1 MKRRVAVTGVGLI
14 TPLGTG
20 NRVTWDGICEGR
32 SGVRTIQKFDPVAA
46 DLKTHI
52 AGEVLDFD
60 ASEFM
65 DAKDLKKADRFIHFA
80 IAATKLALDDANLEI
95 TEELSPRVGTL
106 IASGI
111 GGMETLVNTHFVLL
125 EKGPSRISPFFI
137 PSMISNMAAGLVS
150 IRFNAKGP
158 NCCTTTACAASAH
171 AIGYAAQMIERGDAD
186 VMIAGGTEAPIITI
200 AVAGFNAMRALSTRN
215 DEPHRASRPFDRE
228 RDGFVMSEGGGTVI
242 LEELE
247 YAKKRGAR
255 IYAEL
260 VGFGMTAD
268 ANHITSPTL
277 DGPIRCMELALKDAE
292 LNPEDVDYINAHG
305 TSTPQNDV
313 NETRA
318 IKEVLKNH
326 ASKVLV
332 SSTKSMTGHL
342 LGAAGAI
349 ETAFT
354 VLSLYHGIIPP
365 TINLDY
371 PDPECDLDYV
381 PNQVREKSIDCALS
395 NSFGFGGTNGCLA
408 FKRFV

>member
-1 MKRRVAVTGVGLI
+1 MKRRVAVTGIGLI

-20 NRVTWDGICEGR
+20 NKLTWDGICEGR

-52 AGEVLDFD
+52 AGEALDFD
-60 ASEFM
+60 PNDFM

-80 IAATKLALDDANLEI
+80 IASTKLALDDANLEI
-95 TEELSPRVGTL
+95 TEELSPHVGTL

-125 EKGPSRISPFFI
+125 EKGPNRISPFFI

-186 VMIAGGTEAPIITI
+186 IMIAGGTEAPIITI

-242 LEELE
+242 LEELD
-247 YAKKRGAR
+247 YAKKRGAK

-260 VGFGMTAD
+260 IGFGMSAD

-277 DGPIRCMELALKDAE
+277 DGAIRCMRLALKDAE
-292 LNPEDVDYINAHG
+292 LNPEDVGYINAHG

-318 IKEVLKNH
+318 IKEVLKSH
-326 ASKVLV
+326 AYNVPV

-349 ETAFT
+349 ESAFS
-354 VLSLYHGIIPP
+354 VLSLHHGIIPP
-365 TINLDY
+365 TMNLDF
-371 PDPECDLDYV
+371 PDPDCDLDYV
-381 PNQVREKSIDCALS
+381 SNQAREQKIEYALS
-395 NSFGFGGTNGCLA
+395 NSFGFGGTNGCLV
-408 FKRFV
+408 FKRFE

>member
-1 MKRRVAVTGVGLI
+1 MKRRVAVTGIGLI

-20 NRVTWDGICEGR
+20 NTLTWDGICEGR

-52 AGEVLDFD
+52 AGEVLDVD
-60 ASEFM
+60 PTDFM

-80 IAATKLALDDANLEI
+80 IASTKLALDDANLEI
-95 TEELSPRVGTL
+95 TEELSPHVGTL

-125 EKGPSRISPFFI
+125 EKGPNRISPFFI

-171 AIGYAAQMIERGDAD
+171 AIGYAAHMIERGDAD
-186 VMIAGGTEAPIITI
+186 IMIAGGTEAPIITI

-247 YAKKRGAR
+247 SAKKRGAR

-260 VGFGMTAD
+260 IGFGMSAD

-277 DGPIRCMELALKDAE
+277 DGPIRCMRLALNDAE

-318 IKEVLKNH
+318 IKEVLKSH
-326 ASKVLV
+326 AYNVPV

-349 ETAFT
+349 ELAFT
-354 VLSLYHGIIPP
+354 VLSLYHGIVPP

-371 PDPECDLDYV
+371 PDPDCDLDYV
-381 PNQVREKSIDCALS
+381 PNQAREQKIDYALS

-408 FKRFV
+408 FKRFE

>member
-1 MKRRVAVTGVGLI
+1 MKRRVAVTGIGFI
-14 TPLGTG
+14 TPLATG
-20 NRVTWDGICEGR
+20 NKKTWDGICEGR
-32 SGVRTIQKFDPVAA
+32 SGVRAIQKFDPVAA

-52 AGEVLDFD
+52 AGEVLDFAPND
-60 ASEFM
+60 FM

-80 IAATKLALDDANLEI
+80 IAATKLALDDAYLEI
-95 TEELSPRVGTL
+95 TDELSPHVGTL

-111 GGMETLVNTHFVLL
+111 GGMETLVNTHFILL

-171 AIGYAAQMIERGDAD
+171 AIGYAARMIERGEAD
-186 VMIAGGTEAPIITI
+186 VMIAGGAEAPIIKI

-242 LEELE
+242 LEELD

-260 VGFGMTAD
+260 IGFGMSAD
-268 ANHITSPTL
+268 ANHITSPTI
-277 DGPIRCMELALKDAE
+277 DGPIRCMRIALNDAE

-305 TSTPQNDV
+305 TSTAQNDV

-318 IKEVLKNH
+318 IKEVLKSH
-326 ASKVLV
+326 AYNVPV

-349 ETAFT
+349 ESAFT

-371 PDPECDLDYV
+371 PDPDCDLDYV
-381 PNQVREKSIDCALS
+381 PNQAREKNIKYALS
-395 NSFGFGGTNGCLA
+395 NSFGFGGTNACIA
-408 FKRFV
+408 FKRFE

>member
-1 MKRRVAVTGVGLI
+1 MKRRVAVTGIGLI

-20 NRVTWDGICEGR
+20 NKLTWDGICEGR

-60 ASEFM
+60 PNDFM

-80 IAATKLALDDANLEI
+80 IASTKLALDDANLEI
-95 TEELSPRVGTL
+95 TEELSPHVGTL

-125 EKGPSRISPFFI
+125 EKGPNRISPFFI

-171 AIGYAAQMIERGDAD
+171 AIGYAAHMIERGDAD
-186 VMIAGGTEAPIITI
+186 IMIAGGTEAPIITI

-247 YAKKRGAR
+247 SAKKRGAR

-260 VGFGMTAD
+260 IGFGMSAD

-277 DGPIRCMELALKDAE
+277 DGPIRCMRLALNDAE

-318 IKEVLKNH
+318 IKEVLKSH
-326 ASKVLV
+326 AYNVPV

-349 ETAFT
+349 ELAFT
-354 VLSLYHGIIPP
+354 VLSLYHGIVPP

-371 PDPECDLDYV
+371 PDPDCDLDYV
-381 PNQVREKSIDCALS
+381 PNQAREQKIDYALS

-408 FKRFV
+408 FKRFE

>member
-1 MKRRVAVTGVGLI
+1 MKRRVAVTGIGLI

-20 NRVTWDGICEGR
+20 NKLTWDGICEGR
-32 SGVRTIQKFDPVAA
+32 SGVRTIQKFDPAAA

-52 AGEVLDFD
+52 AGEVLDFNPND
-60 ASEFM
+60 FM

-111 GGMETLVNTHFVLL
+111 GGMETLINTHFVLL

-186 VMIAGGTEAPIITI
+186 IMIAGGTEAPVLIV

-215 DEPHRASRPFDRE
+215 DEPQRASRPFDRE
-228 RDGFVMSEGGGTVI
+228 RDGFVMSEGGGTII
-242 LEELE
+242 LEELDC
-247 YAKKRGAR
+247 AKKRGAR

-260 VGFGMTAD
+260 IGFGMSAD

-277 DGPIRCMELALKDAE
+277 DGPIRCMTIALNNAK

-318 IKEVLKNH
+318 IKEVLKSH
-326 ASKVLV
+326 AHKVPV

-349 ETAFT
+349 ESAFT
-354 VLSLYHGIIPP
+354 ALSLYHGIVPP

-371 PDPECDLDYV
+371 PDPDCDLDYAS
-381 PNQVREKSIDCALS
+381 NQAREQKINYALS
-395 NSFGFGGTNGCLA
+395 NSFGFGGTNACLA
-408 FKRFV
+408 FKRFE

>member
-1 MKRRVAVTGVGLI
+1 MKRRVAVTGIGLI

-20 NRVTWDGICEGR
+20 NKLTWDGICEGR
-32 SGVRTIQKFDPVAA
+32 SGVRTIQKFDPVSA

-52 AGEVLDFD
+52 AGEILDFNPND
-60 ASEFM
+60 FM

-80 IAATKLALDDANLEI
+80 IASTKLALDDANLEI
-95 TEELSPRVGTL
+95 TEELSPHVGTL

-125 EKGPSRISPFFI
+125 EKGPNRISPFFI
-137 PSMISNMAAGLVS
+137 PSMITNMAAGLVS

-186 VMIAGGTEAPIITI
+186 IMIAGGTEAPIITI

-242 LEELE
+242 LEELD

-260 VGFGMTAD
+260 IGFGMSAD

-277 DGPIRCMELALKDAE
+277 DGPIRCMRLALNDAG

-305 TSTPQNDV
+305 TSTPQNDA

-318 IKEVLKNH
+318 IKEVLKSH
-326 ASKVLV
+326 AYNVPV

-349 ETAFT
+349 ESAFT
-354 VLSLYHGIIPP
+354 VLSLHHGIIPP

-381 PNQVREKSIDCALS
+381 SNEAREQKIDYALS
-395 NSFGFGGTNGCLA
+395 NSFGFGGTNACLA
-408 FKRFV
+408 FKRFE

>member
-1 MKRRVAVTGVGLI
+1 MKRRVAVTGIGLI

-20 NRVTWDGICEGR
+20 NKLTWDGICEGR

-52 AGEVLDFD
+52 AGEALDFD
-60 ASEFM
+60 PTDFM

-80 IAATKLALDDANLEI
+80 IASTKLALDDANLEI
-95 TEELSPRVGTL
+95 TEELSPHVGTL

-125 EKGPSRISPFFI
+125 EKGPNRISPFFI

-171 AIGYAAQMIERGDAD
+171 AIGYAAHMIERGDAD
-186 VMIAGGTEAPIITI
+186 IMIAGGTEAPIITI

-215 DEPHRASRPFDRE
+215 NEPHRASRPFDRE

-247 YAKKRGAR
+247 SAKKRGAR

-260 VGFGMTAD
+260 IGFGMSAD

-277 DGPIRCMELALKDAE
+277 DGPIRCMRLALNDAE

-318 IKEVLKNH
+318 IKEVLKSH
-326 ASKVLV
+326 AYNVPV

-349 ETAFT
+349 ESAFT

-371 PDPECDLDYV
+371 PDPDCDLDYV
-381 PNQVREKSIDCALS
+381 PNQAREQKIDYALS

-408 FKRFV
+408 FKRFE

>member
-1 MKRRVAVTGVGLI
+1 MKRRVAVTGIGLI

-20 NRVTWDGICEGR
+20 NTLTWDGICEGR

-52 AGEVLDFD
+52 AGEVLDFVPTD
-60 ASEFM
+60 FM

-80 IAATKLALDDANLEI
+80 IASTKLALDDANLEI
-95 TEELSPRVGTL
+95 TEELSPHVGTL

-125 EKGPSRISPFFI
+125 EKGPNRISPFFI

-171 AIGYAAQMIERGDAD
+171 AIGYAAHMIERGDAD
-186 VMIAGGTEAPIITI
+186 IMIAGGTEAPIITI
-200 AVAGFNAMRALSTRN
+200 AVAGFNSMRALSTRN

-228 RDGFVMSEGGGTVI
+228 RDGFVMSEGGGTII

-247 YAKKRGAR
+247 SAKKRGAR

-260 VGFGMTAD
+260 IGFGMSAD

-277 DGPIRCMELALKDAE
+277 DGPIRCMRLALNDAE

-318 IKEVLKNH
+318 IKEVLKSH
-326 ASKVLV
+326 ADDVPV

-349 ETAFT
+349 ESAFT

-371 PDPECDLDYV
+371 PDPNCDLDYV
-381 PNQVREKSIDCALS
+381 PNQAREQKINYALS

-408 FKRFV
+408 FKRFE

>member
-1 MKRRVAVTGVGLI
+1 MKRRVAVTGIGLI

-20 NRVTWDGICEGR
+20 NKLTWDGICEGR

-52 AGEVLDFD
+52 AGEALDFD
-60 ASEFM
+60 PNDFM

-80 IAATKLALDDANLEI
+80 IASTKLALDDANLEI
-95 TEELSPRVGTL
+95 TEELSPHVGTL
-106 IASGI
+106 IGSGI

-125 EKGPSRISPFFI
+125 EKGPNRISPFFI

-158 NCCTTTACAASAH
+158 NCCTTTACAASSH

-186 VMIAGGTEAPIITI
+186 IMIAGGTEAPIITI

-242 LEELE
+242 LEELD

-260 VGFGMTAD
+260 IGFGMSAD

-277 DGPIRCMELALKDAE
+277 DGPIRCMRLALKDAE

-318 IKEVLKNH
+318 IKEVLKSH
-326 ASKVLV
+326 AYNVPV

-349 ETAFT
+349 ESAFT
-354 VLSLYHGIIPP
+354 VLSLHHGIIPP
-365 TINLDY
+365 TMNLDY
-371 PDPECDLDYV
+371 PDPDCDLDYV
-381 PNQVREKSIDCALS
+381 SNQAREQKIEYALS

-408 FKRFV
+408 FKRFE

>member
-1 MKRRVAVTGVGLI
+1 MKRRIAVTGIGLV

-20 NRVTWDGICEGR
+20 NKLTWDGICEGR

-46 DLKTHI
+46 NLKTHI

-60 ASEFM
+60 PNGFM

-80 IAATKLALDDANLEI
+80 IAATKLALDDASLEI
-95 TEELSPRVGTL
+95 TDELSPHVGTI

-125 EKGPSRISPFFI
+125 EKGPSRISPFFV

-158 NCCTTTACAASAH
+158 NCSTSTACAASAH
-171 AIGYAAQMIERGDAD
+171 AIGYAAQMIERGDAEI
-186 VMIAGGTEAPIITI
+186 MIAGGTEAPIITI
-200 AVAGFNAMRALSTRN
+200 AVAGFNSMRALSTRN

-242 LEELE
+242 LEELD
-247 YAKKRGAR
+247 YAKRRGAR

-260 VGFGMTAD
+260 IGFGMSAD

-277 DGPIRCMELALKDAE
+277 DGPIRCMRIALNDAE
-292 LNPEDVDYINAHG
+292 LNPEDIDYINAHG

-313 NETRA
+313 NETQA
-318 IKEVLKNH
+318 IKEVLRSH
-326 ASKVLV
+326 AHNVAV

-342 LGAAGAI
+342 LGAAGGI
-349 ETAFT
+349 ESAFT

-371 PDPECDLDYV
+371 PDPDCDLDYV
-381 PNQVREKSIDCALS
+381 PNQAREQKINYALS
-395 NSFGFGGTNGCLA
+395 NSFGFGGTNACLA
-408 FKRFV
+408 FKRFE

>member
-1 MKRRVAVTGVGLI
+1 MRRRVAVTGIGLI
-14 TPLGTG
+14 TPLATG
-20 NRVTWDGICEGR
+20 NKMTWDGICEGR

-52 AGEVLDFD
+52 AGEILDFD
-60 ASEFM
+60 ANDFM

-80 IAATKLALDDANLEI
+80 IASTKLALDDANLEI
-95 TEELSPRVGTL
+95 TEELSPHVGTL

-186 VMIAGGTEAPIITI
+186 IMIAGGTEAPIITI

-215 DEPHRASRPFDRE
+215 DEPHRASRPFDKE

-260 VGFGMTAD
+260 IGFGMSAD
-268 ANHITSPTL
+268 ANHITSPTV
-277 DGPIRCMELALKDAE
+277 DGPIRCMRIALNDAG

-318 IKEVLKNH
+318 IKEVLKSH
-326 ASKVLV
+326 AYKVPV

-349 ETAFT
+349 ESAFT

-371 PDPECDLDYV
+371 PDPDCDLDYA
-381 PNQVREKSIDCALS
+381 PNQAREQKINYAVS
-395 NSFGFGGTNGCLA
+395 NSFGFGGTNACLV
-408 FKRFV
+408 FKRFE

>member
-381 PNQVREKSIDCALS
+381 PNQAREKSIDCALS

>member
-1 MKRRVAVTGVGLI
+1 MNRRVAVTGVGLI

-20 NRVTWDGICEGR
+20 NKITWEGICEGR
-32 SGVRTIQKFDPVAA
+32 SGVRRIQKFDPVAA

-52 AGEVLDFD
+52 AGEVLDFNATD
-60 ASEFM
+60 FM
-65 DAKDLKKADRFIHFA
+65 DAKDLKKADRFIHIA
-80 IAATKLALDDANLEI
+80 IGATKLALDDANLEI
-95 TEELSPRVGTL
+95 TDELSPRVGTL

-125 EKGPSRISPFFI
+125 EKGPNRISPFFV

-171 AIGYAAQMIERGDAD
+171 AIGYAAHMIERGDAD

-228 RDGFVMSEGGGTVI
+228 RDGFVMSEGGGTII
-242 LEELE
+242 LEELD
-247 YAKKRGAR
+247 YAKRRGAR

-260 VGFGMTAD
+260 VGFGMSAD

-277 DGPIRCMELALKDAE
+277 DGPIRCMSIALNDAK
-292 LNPEDVDYINAHG
+292 LDPRDVDYINAHG

-326 ASKVLV
+326 ADNVLV

-349 ETAFT
+349 ESAFT

-381 PNQVREKSIDCALS
+381 PNQARERKINFALS
-395 NSFGFGGTNGCLA
+395 NSFGFGGTNGCLV
-408 FKRFV
+408 FKRFE

>member
-1 MKRRVAVTGVGLI
+1 MKRRVAVTGIGLI

-20 NRVTWDGICEGR
+20 NKLTWDGICEGR
-32 SGVRTIQKFDPVAA
+32 SGVRTIRKFDPVAA

-52 AGEVLDFD
+52 GGEILDFNPND
-60 ASEFM
+60 FM

-80 IAATKLALDDANLEI
+80 IASTKLALDDANLEI
-95 TEELSPRVGTL
+95 TEELSPHVGTL

-125 EKGPSRISPFFI
+125 EKGPNRISPFFI

-186 VMIAGGTEAPIITI
+186 IMIAGGTEAPIITI

-242 LEELE
+242 LEELD

-260 VGFGMTAD
+260 IGFGMSAD

-277 DGPIRCMELALKDAE
+277 DGPIRCMRLALNDAG

-305 TSTPQNDV
+305 TSTPQNDA

-318 IKEVLKNH
+318 IKEVLNSH
-326 ASKVLV
+326 AYNVPV

-349 ETAFT
+349 ESAFT
-354 VLSLYHGIIPP
+354 VLSLHHGIIPP

-381 PNQVREKSIDCALS
+381 SNGAREQKIDYALS
-395 NSFGFGGTNGCLA
+395 NSFGFGGTNACLA
-408 FKRFV
+408 FKRFE